1 MKTTNRSSQGGFHQV
16 KYVSRTDLFSLQSQM
31 VSRHSVTM
39 TFPRSWYFKVGL
51 KTWPAIEW
59 LHGLKLSPSFF
70 TLDFGG
76 QCTDTVNALF
86 TSGLPFIKRS
96 RLSLVDLLKELYKC
110 YEVQARIIKL
120 KRDKDFPKSTSLKVP
135 CFQNSNNIDHSE
147 EKAMIKDIIQN
158 ANVELLNV
166 SSCFDSYEGHFG

>member
-1 MKTTNRSSQGGFHQV
+1 
-16 KYVSRTDLFSLQSQM
+16 
-31 VSRHSVTM
+31 
-39 TFPRSWYFKVGL
+39 
-51 KTWPAIEW
+51 
-59 LHGLKLSPSFF
+59 
-70 TLDFGG
+70 
-76 QCTDTVNALF
+76 VNALF

-147 EKAMIKDIIQN
+147 EKALIKDIIQN

-166 SSCFDSYEGHFG
+166 AALTATKDILDKSKSFFRNATIQIFEYMCLPSSSSHLVFDSVHPGLLKYSRFIAFFKLYYHMTSSLAEISFPKSLSSKERIVVTKDPLVV

>member
-1 MKTTNRSSQGGFHQV
+1 LSDCMDSNWVRPSLRSISEV
-16 KYVSRTDLFSLQSQM
+16 K
-31 VSRHSVTM
+31 
-39 TFPRSWYFKVGL
+39 
-51 KTWPAIEW
+51 E
-59 LHGLKLSPSFF
+59 
-70 TLDFGG
+70 
-76 QCTDTVNALF
+76 CTDTVNALF

-147 EKAMIKDIIQN
+147 EKALIKDIIQN

-166 SSCFDSYEGHFG
+166 AAYILDKSKSFFRNATIQIFEYMCLPSSSSHLVFDSVHPGLLKYSRL